1 MRSTANGAV
10 ARRAFFEAMASTML
24 PPPEEAVPR
33 IELAFSARHVFSL
46 A

>member
-1 MRSTANGAV
+1 MRSAANGAA

-24 PPPEEAVPR
+24 PLSEEAVPR
-33 IELAFSARHVFSL
+33 IELAFSAPHVFSL